1 MVKSDEVLQKLEL
14 DSKDVFVQGLID
26 MYINRPDE
34 MKNVCLADFASL
46 YNVSK
51 KQTNNVQIT
60 ENSDGEDVRA
70 LGQFV
75 ARTIRRG
82 QFVADYS
89 SHGQFVAQ
97 TIRRRTISRIDNSS
111 HGQFVAHVINCNK
124 IDVCK
129 RQILLIECQFIM
141 NDK

>member
-34 MKNVCLADFASL
+34 MKNVCLAGFASL

-60 ENSDGEDVRA
+60 ENSDDEDVN
-70 LGQFV
+70 
-75 ARTIRRG
+75 
-82 QFVADYS
+82 DNE
-89 SHGQFVAQ
+89 
-97 TIRRRTISRIDNSS
+97 IDEKVVVLKMKN
-111 HGQFVAHVINCNK
+111 GKGGLRKEQRK
-124 IDVCK
+124 K
-129 RQILLIECQFIM
+129 
-141 NDK
+141 

>member
-51 KQTNNVQIT
+51 KKTDNVQIT
-60 ENSDGEDVRA
+60 ENSDDEHV
-70 LGQFV
+70 
-75 ARTIRRG
+75 
-82 QFVADYS
+82 
-89 SHGQFVAQ
+89 
-97 TIRRRTISRIDNSS
+97 IDNE
-111 HGQFVAHVINCNK
+111 IDEK
-124 IDVCK
+124 IIALQMK
-129 RQILLIECQFIM
+129 
-141 NDK
+141 NGKG

>member
-60 ENSDGEDVRA
+60 ENSDDEDV
-70 LGQFV
+70 
-75 ARTIRRG
+75 
-82 QFVADYS
+82 
-89 SHGQFVAQ
+89 
-97 TIRRRTISRIDNSS
+97 IDNEIDEKI
-111 HGQFVAHVINCNK
+111 VALKMKNGRGSYLYK
-124 IDVCK
+124 S
-129 RQILLIECQFIM
+129 
-141 NDK
+141 